1 MSAGRE
7 IMGSLF
13 TKFQA
18 TKYLLIFLMLLTFSR
33 CTTLIV
39 DPFYPDN
46 VQIIVP
52 DDFYTIQEAID
63 FALPGDQVFV
73 RSGVY
78 SPSTN
83 GELFP
88 LFMQN
93 GVDLVGLDPNTTI
106 LDAEGTDYV
115 LDLFFYD
122 FGLIANF
129 TVTGGLATNGAGVLI
144 EDSRGVMQNMI
155 VVGNRAAEQGAGIY
169 VLNSSGFLLQNNII
183 TDNVR
188 RFLDG
193 SAPAQVELENSFL
206 LFYNNVVD
214 FGDSDGLLIHEGAD
228 GDFQNN
234 IFSFNGS
241 DGFGVGL
248 ADLNPLSNSVIQFN
262 LFWQNLE
269 ADFFINETLLSAT
282 EADALNPNDSIA
294 FNFSADPLF
303 VDPALLN
310 FQLQAGSPAI
320 HAGNPD
326 PAFNNPDG
334 TRNTL
339 GAFGGPEGNGLQF

>member
-1 MSAGRE
+1 MGR
-7 IMGSLF
+7 SLVKSY
-13 TKFQA
+13 TA
-18 TKYLLIFLMLLTFSR
+18 RYLVLLLSLCVLPR
-33 CTTLIV
+33 CTTIIA

-46 VQIIVP
+46 VQVVVP
-52 DDFYTIQEAID
+52 DDFYTIQEAVD

-88 LFMQN
+88 IFMQN
-93 GVDLVGLDPNTTI
+93 GVDLIGLDPNNTI

-129 TVTGGLATNGAGVLI
+129 TVTGGLATRGAGVLI

-155 VVGNRAAEQGAGIY
+155 VVGNRAAEQGSGLY
-169 VLNSSGFLLQNNII
+169 VLNSDGFLLQNNII

-188 RFLDG
+188 RFLDENT
-193 SAPAQVELENSFL
+193 PAQVELENSFL

-241 DGFGVGL
+241 DGFGVGF
-248 ADLNPLSNSVIQFN
+248 ADLNPLSNSLVQFN

-269 ADFFINETLLSAT
+269 ADFFINETLMSAT
-282 EADALNPNDSIA
+282 EANESSPNDNID
-294 FNFSADPLF
+294 FNFNADPLF
-303 VDPALLN
+303 VDPMLLN
-310 FQLQAGSPAI
+310 FQLQAASPAI

-326 PAFNNPDG
+326 PVFNNPDG

-339 GAFGGPEGNGLQF
+339 GAFGGPEGNGIQL